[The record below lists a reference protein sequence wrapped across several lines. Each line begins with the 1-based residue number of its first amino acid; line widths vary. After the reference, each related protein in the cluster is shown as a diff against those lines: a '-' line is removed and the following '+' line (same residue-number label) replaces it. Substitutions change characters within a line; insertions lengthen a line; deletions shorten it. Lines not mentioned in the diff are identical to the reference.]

1 VVVPTVESDK
11 EVRETLGAMHRRMMA
26 VAEGLSAE
34 EARIVVDFLQ
44 RMTDSLQ
51 LREEEL
57 KVH

>member
-1 VVVPTVESDK
+1 
-11 EVRETLGAMHRRMMA
+11 MHRRMMA